1 MNTIK
6 YLKPNSPSIIE
17 EDTVW
22 SKEDEEMFVKIGEAI
37 DSYYAPFSSDAEDM
51 SNWFKSLKQ
60 RYIWK
65 PTKEEMETIEEKAK
79 AYDAAIVRAKAMIK
93 VAANQDEA
101 RGFANTIF
109 LELKES
115 ESEKV
120 RKEILEVAKTV
131 VLRDGTLYGKK
142 YNCREWIAWL
152 EKQGK
157 CETDCHSNHQD
168 ANHPNGCI
176 TLEDFN
182 GGEGFYKVHLDY
194 LNEKQ
199 VEEIEEMIR
208 TWNKE
213 SKVPN
218 ENIKSCI
225 GMCLTDVGE
234 QRFKDYNT
242 SLKDCLA
249 WLEKQD
255 ENHVNIDIDEMV
267 DKFTRTELKFDGTLC
282 AVVDAYRKG
291 ITDALI
297 KQNLL

>member
-1 MNTIK
+1 MK
-6 YLKPNSPSIIE
+6 
-17 EDTVW
+17 
-22 SKEDEEMFVKIGEAI
+22 
-37 DSYYAPFSSDAEDM
+37 
-51 SNWFKSLKQ
+51 
-60 RYIWK
+60 
-65 PTKEEMETIEEKAK
+65 TIEEKAE
-79 AYDAAIVRAKAMIK
+79 AYDAAIVRAKAMIR

-109 LELKES
+109 PELKES
-115 ESEKV
+115 GDEKIKGAIIHFISHTPSV
-120 RKEILEVAKTV
+120 PKGVIGKETML
-131 VLRDGTLYGKK
+131 D
-142 YNCREWIAWL
+142 WL
-152 EKQGK
+152 EKQG
-157 CETDCHSNHQD
+157 EYDIDCPKNHQD
-168 ANHPNGCI
+168 SSRPNGCI
-176 TLEDFN
+176 VLEDFN
-182 GGEGFYKVHLDY
+182 GGEGFYKLNLDY

-255 ENHVNIDIDEMV
+255 ENHANIDIDEMV
-267 DKFTRTELKFDGTLC
+267 DKFTKTELKFDSTLC

>member
-6 YLKPNSPSIIE
+6 YLKPNPPSIIE
-17 EDTVW
+17 ENTVW

-65 PTKEEMETIEEKAK
+65 PTTEQMETIEEKAE

-109 LELKES
+109 PELKES

-120 RKEILEVAKTV
+120 KKEILEVAKTV
-131 VLRDGTLYGKK
+131 VLRDGTLYSKK

-152 EKQGK
+152 EKQDNK
-157 CETDCHSNHQD
+157 VIDCSQNHQD
-168 ANHPNGCI
+168 SNRPNGCI
-176 TLEDFN
+176 VFEDFN
-182 GGEGFYKVHLDY
+182 GGEGFYKLNLDY
-194 LNEKQ
+194 LNKKQ
-199 VEEIEEMIR
+199 LEEIEEMVR

-213 SKVPN
+213 S
-218 ENIKSCI
+218 EISDDNIKNCI
-225 GMCLTDVGE
+225 GMCLTDVNE

-242 SLKDCLA
+242 NLKDCLA
-249 WLEKQD
+249 WLEKQG
-255 ENHVNIDIDEMV
+255 ENHANIDIDEMV
-267 DKFTRTELKFDGTLC
+267 DKFTKTELKFDSTLC